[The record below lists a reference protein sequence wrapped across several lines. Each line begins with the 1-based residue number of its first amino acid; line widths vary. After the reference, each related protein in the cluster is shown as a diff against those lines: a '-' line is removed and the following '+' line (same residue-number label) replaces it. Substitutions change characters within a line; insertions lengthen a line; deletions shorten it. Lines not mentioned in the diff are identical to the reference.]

1 MKIVRLNNSKINNNN
16 MKAGINTNKAQK
28 IKRINDGRTPQIKI
42 INNNSDNQINN
53 FGDNT
58 TNIPNNNLLYKSII
72 PNSQI
77 NYQFPVYIN
86 NNNNIYN
93 TQYLN
98 TIGNFPINSN
108 IKQINQKFITISPTP
123 IQTSLN
129 FGQNIG
135 VQFVNN
141 TPNFHNNYKSMRY
154 YPMENKNIYEYQKKF
169 NA

>member
-28 IKRINDGRTPQIKI
+28 IKRMNDGRTPQIKI

-86 NNNNIYN
+86 NNNNIFN

-98 TIGNFPINSN
+98 TVGNFPINSN
-108 IKQINQKFITISPTP
+108 IKQINQKFIIE
-123 IQTSLN
+123 
-129 FGQNIG
+129 
-135 VQFVNN
+135 
-141 TPNFHNNYKSMRY
+141 R
-154 YPMENKNIYEYQKKF
+154 
-169 NA
+169 